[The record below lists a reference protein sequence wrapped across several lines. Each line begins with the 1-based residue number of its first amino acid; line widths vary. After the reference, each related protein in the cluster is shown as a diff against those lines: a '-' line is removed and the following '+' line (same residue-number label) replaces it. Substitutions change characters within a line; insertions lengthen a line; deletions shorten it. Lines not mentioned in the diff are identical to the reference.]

1 MYSNDAYKWGCKPNE
16 QEAKMTE
23 KMDCARDFDNQMGHD
38 EDYPSTQEEKDEI
51 KEIIEFWEINQILS
65 FDQVESLFSHIQS
78 LESQLNKLK
87 SYHRS
92 DCNCLLDDESDQVL
106 YDYQQ
111 CTCPSWQE
119 EVNKLKSQLNGEK
132 LIQKD
137 DGGLLV
143 LKGDTAKLREL
154 LWLNHGCVGL
164 YGDDGEMQCGKCLI
178 DFKRDTPQLIDR
190 KLMLRHGKFIQTEH
204 GEIFVPNDMIKQS
217 QFKDSD
223 KKVAIDLLAK
233 INVMLVLKHGKIFN
247 IDGKAPSWDWT
258 IEKLDEIL
266 TQLNVKGL

>member
-78 LESQLNKLK
+78 LESELK
-87 SYHRS
+87 EFNTEIHSKPPEER
-92 DCNCLLDDESDQVL
+92 
-106 YDYQQ
+106 Q
-111 CTCPSWQE
+111 CCVGCPLPRVIKE
-119 EVNKLKSQLNGEK
+119 LESQLN
-132 LIQKD
+132 
-137 DGGLLV
+137 DG
-143 LKGDTAKLREL
+143 
-154 LWLNHGCVGL
+154 
-164 YGDDGEMQCGKCLI
+164 
-178 DFKRDTPQLIDR
+178 
-190 KLMLRHGKFIQTEH
+190 
-204 GEIFVPNDMIKQS
+204 
-217 QFKDSD
+217 
-223 KKVAIDLLAK
+223 KVAIDILAK
-233 INVMLVLKHGKIFN
+233 LNVMLVLKHGKIFN